1 VPHIHFVLFPQ
12 QKMISYIY
20 PPQTQY
26 GGASQLAGFFQEML
40 ITPLGLYRLIEEFI
54 STTLYNFS

>member
-1 VPHIHFVLFPQ
+1 
-12 QKMISYIY
+12 MISYIY